1 MDLAAMV
8 DCDGVS
14 LEGLRRLGG
23 EVVWVYHCSGGRCD
37 GSR

>member
-14 LEGLRRLGG
+14 LEGLRSLGG
-23 EVVWVYHCSGGRCD
+23 EGVGIPLWRWKM
-37 GSR
+37 

>member
-14 LEGLRRLGG
+14 LEGLSRLGG
-23 EVVWVYHCSGGRCD
+23 EGVGIPLWRW
-37 GSR
+37 RM